1 MNERT
6 EPQRMSKR
14 PRKSRALGEP
24 VRPEFLVDLHA
35 TIDSAV
41 ARNKATVV
49 AAHYYDGW
57 EAGHETVNGWR
68 TQIALLADPGKVME
82 VWYDNL
88 DHDVFVSGDV
98 EYQEWTWESGDET
111 AQRECLN
118 EVDQLVDVFA
128 RRRLPQ
134 SGPHPS

>member
-1 MNERT
+1 
-6 EPQRMSKR
+6 
-14 PRKSRALGEP
+14 
-24 VRPEFLVDLHA
+24 
-35 TIDSAV
+35 
-41 ARNKATVV
+41 
-49 AAHYYDGW
+49 
-57 EAGHETVNGWR
+57 
-68 TQIALLADPGKVME
+68 ME